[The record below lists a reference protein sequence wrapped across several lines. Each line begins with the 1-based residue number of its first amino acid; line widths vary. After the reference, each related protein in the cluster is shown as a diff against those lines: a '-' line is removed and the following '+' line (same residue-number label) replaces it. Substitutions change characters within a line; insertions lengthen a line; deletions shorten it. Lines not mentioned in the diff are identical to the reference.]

1 MNNPSPSRDIVSEA
15 PSGVNGGIPGLA
27 ETGLGSWDHMPGD
40 PVALGCLDLHTKKD
54 LRLLVVNQPS
64 EYAKLPEGEK
74 ATLQAWIREK
84 LFPASSPGRYSSYGL
99 KHTFQN
105 SDGGSYV
112 TNGQFKGAML
122 VAGYEPLNRY
132 DLNWMFGYRLADPH
146 LYERS
151 LRRVRD
157 RGRDA

>member
-1 MNNPSPSRDIVSEA
+1 MNNPSPSTDIISPVT
-15 PSGVNGGIPGLA
+15 SGVNRDISDLA
-27 ETGLGSWDHMPGD
+27 EPGLGSWDHMPGD

-74 ATLQAWIREK
+74 AVLQAWIRER
-84 LFPASSPGRYSSYGL
+84 LVPASSPGRYSSYGL
-99 KHTFQN
+99 KHTFED

-112 TNGQFKGAML
+112 NNGQFKGAML

-132 DLNWMFGYRLADPH
+132 DLNWMFAYDAVEEEPVK
-146 LYERS
+146 
-151 LRRVRD
+151 RRR
-157 RGRDA
+157 RPA